1 MDLYTLYHRTVE
13 CWADRVNAVRTDHW
27 SDPTPCTDWDV
38 RALVAHVTGEDL
50 WTAPLARGSTIAE
63 VGDRFSGDVLGNRP
77 VETALAAA
85 GNATRTVAEWLPAG
99 GTVHLSY
106 GEERLE
112 EYVRQLAADHLVHA
126 WDLAVATGTDRRLD
140 PALVHEVAAWFADRE
155 GLYRE
160 AGAVAEAP
168 GVPADGAGD
177 AQARL
182 LSAFGRDPAWGRE
195 HATLARFSA
204 AFGRGDVDA
213 IMALMTDDCV
223 FESTGP
229 APDGVRH
236 EGAGAVRAVWEELF
250 ADTGDAEFAE
260 EERFVAG
267 GRGVLRWRFSWRE
280 PDGAPG
286 HVRGVD
292 VLRFRDGLVC
302 EKLSYV
308 KG

>member
-1 MDLYTLYHRTVE
+1 MDLYTLYHRTLE
-13 CWADRVNAVRTDHW
+13 CWTDRVNAVAADRW

-38 RALVAHVTGEDL
+38 RALVGHVAGEDL
-50 WTAPLARGSTIAE
+50 WTVPLVRGSTIAE
-63 VGDRFSGDVLGNRP
+63 VGDRFSGDVLGDRP
-77 VETALAAA
+77 VDAALTAAA
-85 GNATRTVAEWLPAG
+85 EAARAVAERLPTG

-106 GEERLE
+106 GEEQVD

-126 WDLAVATGTDRRLD
+126 WDLAAATGTDRRLD
-140 PALVHEVAAWFADRE
+140 PALVHEVSAWFADRE
-155 GLYRE
+155 GLYRQ
-160 AGAVAEAP
+160 AGAVAQRA
-168 GVPADGAGD
+168 GVPDVGADPQD
-177 AQARL
+177 RL
-182 LSAFGRDPAWGRE
+182 LAAFGRDPAWGPA

-213 IMALMTDDCV
+213 IMALMTDDCI

-229 APDGVRH
+229 APDGARH
-236 EGAGAVRAVWEELF
+236 EGAAAVRAVWEGLF
-250 ADTGDAEFAE
+250 ADTVDAEFTE

-292 VLRFRDGLVC
+292 VLRFSGGLVS